1 MHPKIRN
8 PVTRKSWSLVPIV
21 ADLDIRHACN
31 LLQIW
36 SFRSSNI
43 GGNVSSA
50 SAAVCAVTPTTMSS
64 YCFAMTVIVA
74 TTCTAWSLPYLNLL
88 RDRGAVICVWLFSTA
103 NDPQRRRQRFFFI
116 FNNFFFNFVFPVL
129 LSIVTSMLLNYVL
142 LSVNWYSV
150 SLEINQ
156 CHVVSFTFDLF
167 FLGDSMSLKKPF
179 PMVHHSPLKHI

>member
-1 MHPKIRN
+1 
-8 PVTRKSWSLVPIV
+8 
-21 ADLDIRHACN
+21 
-31 LLQIW
+31 
-36 SFRSSNI
+36 
-43 GGNVSSA
+43 
-50 SAAVCAVTPTTMSS
+50 MSS
-64 YCFAMTVIVA
+64 IYTTHYIKVVFYFVI
-74 TTCTAWSLPYLNLL
+74 
-88 RDRGAVICVWLFSTA
+88 GAVIVLRWLWSWLPHVLLEASHIWTSWGIVELSFVSGCFP
-103 NDPQRRRQRFFFI
+103 PQMIRSDDGNVFFLFLT
-116 FNNFFFNFVFPVL
+116 NFFFNFVFPVL